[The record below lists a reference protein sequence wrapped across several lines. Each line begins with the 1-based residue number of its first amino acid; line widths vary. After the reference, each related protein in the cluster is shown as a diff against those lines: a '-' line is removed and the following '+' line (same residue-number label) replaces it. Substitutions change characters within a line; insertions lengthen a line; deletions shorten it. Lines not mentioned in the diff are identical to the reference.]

1 MSPITGTM
9 TAMHEGRLS
18 REIGPYAANG
28 DELGLEREDWS
39 GTGAAAALPDTSFL
53 TQGPAIAA
61 IMQNAV
67 GVLGLCIVVVDP
79 RLRVL
84 YASETSQAHVSR
96 PCAGFAMTRRGRGG
110 GTYLSLGSRAD
121 TSELRRLVAA
131 ATAEGPTGTTCAH
144 SGRFHPL
151 YSPRSICLISSI
163 ADGLADPLMGG
174 RFRNAALLIFKPFA
188 ALPKPCPELLRT
200 LFNFTP
206 AEAKVA
212 SDLAGGTTAED
223 VARLRQVGLDTIR
236 SQIRSILSK
245 SGAPNLRAFENRIG
259 SIMALLPANPF
270 VSPSNKDGR
279 RELHR

>member
-1 MSPITGTM
+1 
-9 TAMHEGRLS
+9 MHEGRL
-18 REIGPYAANG
+18 RRDTDPYAANG
-28 DELGLEREDWS
+28 DELGLEKEDWP
-39 GTGAAAALPDTSFL
+39 GTGAAAGAPDTSFL
-53 TQGPAIAA
+53 TQGPAIAT
-61 IMQNAV
+61 ITQNAV

-84 YASETSQAHVSR
+84 YASEASRAHVSR

-110 GTYLSLGSRAD
+110 GTYLSLESRAD

-131 ATAEGPTGTTCAH
+131 ATAQGPAGTTGAH
-144 SGRFHPL
+144 PGRFHPL
-151 YSPRSICLISSI
+151 YNPRSLCLISSI
-163 ADGLADPLMGG
+163 AGGLADPLTGA

-188 ALPKPCPELLRT
+188 ALPKPSPELLRT

-223 VARLRQVGLDTIR
+223 VARLRHVGLDTIR

-270 VSPSNKDGR
+270 VSPPNEDER
-279 RELHR
+279 PELHR